1 LNLTELIDKSII
13 TGNLTRAEII
23 FLLSLESEADVQR
36 LVDAADAVRRE
47 YCGEDVHIRGLI
59 EFSNCCARNCNYCGL
74 RAENPNVKRYRIPP
88 DEIVALAVEL
98 ANQGMRTV
106 VLQSGE
112 DPYYTG
118 EMIADIVRRIKSQ
131 ADIAITLSLGERDF
145 ADYKLW
151 KEAGADRY
159 LIRHETANPEHYKFM
174 HPDSDVR
181 HRLECAN
188 ELKRLG
194 FQVGIGCM
202 VGSPGQTIDTMADD
216 IELMRDFQPDMVGI
230 GPFIANED
238 TPFAHYP
245 SGSVRMTL
253 KMVAL
258 ARIVTRNALLPATT
272 AIGSIDEY
280 GRELALKAGADVVMP
295 NYTPLEYRIHYEI
308 YPNKRCITEDPK
320 LCAGCLRGR
329 ITSVGRTVSEGHGHT
344 RKKR

>member
-1 LNLTELIDKSII
+1 MSVEVHCDDYIGVSKKLF
-13 TGNLTRAEII
+13 
-23 FLLSLESEADVQR
+23 FLQL
-36 LVDAADAVRRE
+36 
-47 YCGEDVHIRGLI
+47 CGSTVGGRI
-59 EFSNCCARNCNYCGL
+59 E
-74 RAENPNVKRYRIPP
+74 
-88 DEIVALAVEL
+88 
-98 ANQGMRTV
+98 
-106 VLQSGE
+106 
-112 DPYYTG
+112 
-118 EMIADIVRRIKSQ
+118 
-131 ADIAITLSLGERDF
+131 AITLSAGERDF

-174 HPDSDVR
+174 HPDSDLQ

-216 IELMRDFQPDMVGI
+216 IELMHDFQPDMVGI

-238 TPFAHYP
+238 TPFADYP
-245 SGSVRMTL
+245 NGSVRMTL

-295 NYTPLEYRIHYEI
+295 NYTPLQYRIHYEI

-329 ITSVGRTVSEGHGHT
+329 IMSVGRTVSEGHGHT
-344 RKKR
+344 RKK

>member
-1 LNLTELIDKSII
+1 MNLEQLLDKCI
-13 TGNLTRAEII
+13 TSGDLTRAEII
-23 FLLSLESEADVQR
+23 TLLSLESEGDVQR
-36 LVDAADAVRRE
+36 LLDAGDAVRRE
-47 YCGEDVHIRGLI
+47 YCGDDVHIRGLI
-59 EFSNCCARNCNYCGL
+59 EFSNCCSRKCNYCGL
-74 RAENPNVKRYRIPP
+74 RAQNPNVKRYRIPL

-131 ADIAITLSLGERDF
+131 ADIAITLSAGERDF

-159 LIRHETANPEHYKFM
+159 LSRHETANPEHYRFM
-174 HPDSDVR
+174 HPDSDLQ

-188 ELKRLG
+188 ELKKLG

-238 TPFAHYP
+238 TPFADYP
-245 SGSVRMTL
+245 SGSVQTTL

-320 LCAGCLRGR
+320 LCAGCLKGR
-329 ITSVGRTVSEGHGHT
+329 ITSVGRTVSSGHGHT
-344 RKKR
+344 RKK